1 MKKSSVQGDLQI
13 HPDTGLAS
21 RAAWLSYVGGYR
33 QEDIAELLGVSRVKV
48 TRLIGL
54 AHRQGLIRVFVEG
67 SVGECLA
74 LEAAIKERYGL
85 AVCQVAPDLGEPGL
99 PLRALA
105 SAGAHFLLKTFEAE
119 AVRLVG
125 IGHGR
130 TLAAVVDALPSLA
143 VEDLRFVSLLGG
155 LTRNA
160 AAYPFDVIH
169 SLARKTGGESY
180 FMPVPFFANSAEDK
194 AVLLAQKS
202 VGDVL
207 ALALDAELCVLGI
220 GEVGPEA
227 HMLQSGMLT
236 EAELDEVNRCGAVG
250 ELLGQFLDAEGRPVA
265 AGLTSRSLSLRLE
278 DLKGKSVVAMAG
290 GPAKLAAIE
299 AVLKSDVLTGLITD
313 ERTAAALIGGV
324 RGGKVPAA
332 SSRRSNRQPREN
344 KKGTGRQ

>member
-1 MKKSSVQGDLQI
+1 MS
-13 HPDTGLAS
+13 LAS
-21 RAAWLSYVGGYR
+21 RAAWLSYIGGYR

-54 AHRQGLIRVFVEG
+54 AHRQGLVRVFVEG

-74 LEAAIKERYGL
+74 LEAAVVERYSL
-85 AVCQVAPDLGEPGL
+85 EFCQVAPDLGESGL

-105 SAGAHFLLKTFEAE
+105 SAGARFLLKSFENE

-143 VEDLRFVSLLGG
+143 VEELRFVSLLGG

-194 AVLLAQKS
+194 AVLLAQKGVS
-202 VGDVL
+202 DVL
-207 ALALDAELCVLGI
+207 ALAQQAGLYVLGI

-236 EAELDEVNRCGAVG
+236 EAELVEVNRAGAVG

-265 AGLTSRSLSLRLE
+265 AGLTERSLSLRLE
-278 DLKGKSVVAMAG
+278 DLKGKSVVALAG
-290 GPAKLAAIE
+290 GPAKHAAIE
-299 AVLKSDVLTGLITD
+299 AALKSGLLTGLITD
-313 ERTAAALIGGV
+313 ERTAAALTGGAHNV
-324 RGGKVPAA
+324 KTPAA
-332 SSRRSNRQPREN
+332 SSRRAKQQPRET

>member
-1 MKKSSVQGDLQI
+1 M
-13 HPDTGLAS
+13 GLAS

-67 SVGECLA
+67 SVGECMA
-74 LEAAIKERYGL
+74 LEAAVVERYGL
-85 AVCQVAPDLGEPGL
+85 DFCQVAPDLGEPGL
-99 PLRALA
+99 PLRTLA
-105 SAGAHFLLKTFEAE
+105 SAGARFLLKSFENE

-180 FMPVPFFANSAEDK
+180 FMPVPFFANSADDK
-194 AVLLAQKS
+194 AVLLAQKGVS
-202 VGDVL
+202 DVL
-207 ALALDAELCVLGI
+207 ALAQQAELYILGI
-220 GEVGPEA
+220 GEVGSEA

-236 EAELDEVNRCGAVG
+236 EAELVEVNRAGAVG

-265 AGLTSRSLSLRLE
+265 TDLTERSLSLRLE

-290 GPAKLAAIE
+290 GPAKYDAIE
-299 AVLKSDVLTGLITD
+299 AVLKSGLPTGLITD
-313 ERTAAALIGGV
+313 ERTAAALAGGARNDV
-324 RGGKVPAA
+324 TPAA
-332 SSRRSNRQPREN
+332 SSRRGNRQPRET